1 MNVKDD
7 VKWLEK
13 STFGAPRYVILLYFL
28 MIILMATLILVGFH
42 IIGKYE
48 IREGYELFRD
58 ILAVVLTIAGI
69 AIAVLG
75 YGIYESVLKHA
86 ENIIKEKK
94 KEFISF
100 STALLFLNMGYF
112 HWQHYKIDYKLE
124 EKEENKQNAYAL
136 HHRKLAIDLTEDA
149 YKLIQQLNIDDL
161 KYEELKCQ
169 IMNNLGYYLTTRG
182 EEKDRELSIRC
193 AYYIR
198 ERIDKFPDRRNEWQ
212 DTFDYITQKYGSA
225 NKFEL

>member
-112 HWQHYKIDYKLE
+112 HWQHYKIDYKS
-124 EKEENKQNAYAL
+124 EKSPSEL
-136 HHRKLAIDLTEDA
+136 
-149 YKLIQQLNIDDL
+149 LIKTNFFLWFYNFWSNRHKWSDSLQEFR
-161 KYEELKCQ
+161 YH
-169 IMNNLGYYLTTRG
+169 YLT
-182 EEKDRELSIRC
+182 SIL
-193 AYYIR
+193 
-198 ERIDKFPDRRNEWQ
+198 E
-212 DTFDYITQKYGSA
+212 
-225 NKFEL
+225 FESFLLC